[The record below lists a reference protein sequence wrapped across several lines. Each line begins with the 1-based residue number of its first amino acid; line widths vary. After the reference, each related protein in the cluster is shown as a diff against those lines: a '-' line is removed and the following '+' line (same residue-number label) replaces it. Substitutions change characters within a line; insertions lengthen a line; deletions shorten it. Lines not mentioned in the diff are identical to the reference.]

1 MRWLT
6 IFTIKNNFNTIR
18 LLLITDYKVT
28 MRSEADFSSEKVFQG
43 YNLEYRVFDID
54 YLYKI
59 YQSQNH
65 GNDYEIDVEKILGHP
80 LNF

>member
-28 MRSEADFSSEKVFQG
+28 MRSEADFSSEKVF
-43 YNLEYRVFDID
+43 RDI
-54 YLYKI
+54 
-59 YQSQNH
+59 
-65 GNDYEIDVEKILGHP
+65 ILNTGFSISIICIKYTKARITEMIMK
-80 LNF
+80 LM